1 MYRGNDSVFRFS
13 LIGIAFILVFFLLIV
28 FSRMYTDA
36 DVGRTEA
43 LARLNQRQQEDAL
56 PQAQQ
61 AFESARQELQSRLS
75 EEGVKVD
82 EVIRGLLDKA
92 KTEAELVTEKKRV
105 QELGAQLTGLSEAK
119 KVLTQASRT
128 PVLDGTSAEA
138 LVSALELRARLEQE
152 FTSGQG
158 DAKLTDSEIIS
169 RTQAAINFKR
179 NIETLVEKELGLP
192 LVPGQEPAWEQWLI
206 ADSQLFRSS
215 LGGSGTSSAAG
226 GGSARSGGDA
236 ALRAQVAFLRA
247 RLKAHDDD
255 VAPPCWF
262 DDAGRVQFL
271 LNIGLSRTGSGRVS
285 TRSVI
290 VTVKSAWPPTRE
302 ASAQEIRG
310 VKQLLAREQMSYEA
324 FKTNASAI
332 AQASG
337 QQCRHSVQVE
347 EDLRDGMRSEKI
359 LQELETF
366 FHVVVLPR

>member
-43 LARLNQRQQEDAL
+43 LARLSQRQQDDSL
-56 PQAQQ
+56 PQTQQ

-75 EEGVKVD
+75 EEGVNAD

-92 KTEAELVTEKKRV
+92 KTEAELAAEKKRV

-152 FTSGQG
+152 FASGQS

-169 RTQAAINFKR
+169 RTLAALNFKR
-179 NIETLVEKELGLP
+179 NIETLVEKELGLS
-192 LVPGQEPAWEQWLI
+192 LVPGQEPAWAQWLI
-206 ADSQLFRSS
+206 ADSQSFRSV
-215 LGGSGTSSAAG
+215 LGGSGTSTG
-226 GGSARSGGDA
+226 GGSALNGDSS
-236 ALRAQVAFLRA
+236 LRAQVAFLRA
-247 RLKAHDDD
+247 RLKTHNDN
-255 VAPPCWF
+255 VVPPCWF
-262 DDAGRVQFL
+262 DDAGRVQYLFT
-271 LNIGLSRTGSGRVS
+271 IGLSRPGSGRAS
-285 TRSVI
+285 TRSI
-290 VTVKSAWPPTRE
+290 TVTVKPAWPPARE

-310 VKQLLAREQMSYEA
+310 VKPLLTRGQMSYDA
-324 FKTNASAI
+324 FKNNANTI

-347 EDLRDGMRSEKI
+347 EDIRDGMRSEKI

-366 FHVVVLPR
+366 FHVIVLPR

>member
-1 MYRGNDSVFRFS
+1 MYRGNDSAFRFS

-43 LARLNQRQQEDAL
+43 LTRLNQRQQEDTL
-56 PQAQQ
+56 PQTQQ

-75 EEGVKVD
+75 EEGVNAG
-82 EVIRGLLDKA
+82 EVIRGMLDKA
-92 KTEAELVTEKKRV
+92 KTEAELATEKKRV
-105 QELGAQLTGLSEAK
+105 QELGAQLTGLAEAK
-119 KVLTQASRT
+119 KVLTQAGRT

-158 DAKLTDSEIIS
+158 ETKLTDSEIIS
-169 RTQAAINFKR
+169 RALAAINFKR
-179 NIETLVEKELGLP
+179 NIETLVEQELGLP
-192 LVPGQEPAWEQWLI
+192 LAPGQEAAWERWLI
-206 ADSQLFRSS
+206 ADSQSFKSM
-215 LGGSGTSSAAG
+215 LGGSGASGAAEG
-226 GGSARSGGDA
+226 NTLQGDST
-236 ALRAQVAFLRA
+236 LRAQVAFLRA
-247 RLKAHDDD
+247 RLKVHDDN

-262 DDAGRVQFL
+262 DDAGRVQYLF
-271 LNIGLSRTGSGRVS
+271 NIGLSRTGSGRAS
-285 TRSVI
+285 TRAVV
-290 VTVKSAWPPTRE
+290 VTVKPAWPPVRE
-302 ASAQEIRG
+302 TSAQQIRG
-310 VKQLLAREQMSYEA
+310 IKPLLSRGQMSYEA

-332 AQASG
+332 AQASA
-337 QQCRHSVQVE
+337 QQCRHSVMVE